1 VKILTGKRQYLDA
14 MGIDVWSV
22 RPALPVP
29 APTSSGGSPLPD
41 LVKAIGASPE
51 PVRKATAPLT
61 EKPAIENAAKP
72 APVEAEIPRFRF
84 ALLHYGTLGVCISL
98 GETDSLPRRFCDDLA
113 RVLGGDL
120 EGLRY
125 HELTWPMLDTAG
137 IDQSVNAARVVVTQ
151 KLKSLPARVVVIGE
165 DVAEYY
171 GPLRDIGDQPLNV
184 GNQSYLLVPSMAR
197 TFSSAEIKR
206 SLFVA
211 LQTWRN
217 SR

>member
-1 VKILTGKRQYLDA
+1 
-14 MGIDVWSV
+14 MGINVWSV
-22 RPALPVP
+22 RPAIPSPVQ
-29 APTSSGGSPLPD
+29 TSSGGSPLPE

-51 PVRKATAPLT
+51 PARKAAAPLA
-61 EKPAIENAAKP
+61 EKPVNETARQSAA
-72 APVEAEIPRFRF
+72 VEAEVPRFRY

-125 HELTWPMLDTAG
+125 HELTWPMLDTSG
-137 IDQSVNAARVVVTQ
+137 IDQSVNAAREVVTQ
-151 KLKSLPARVVVIGE
+151 KLKSLPAKVVVIGE

-171 GPLRDIGDQPLNV
+171 GPLRDIGDQPRTV

-197 TFSSAEIKR
+197 TSASAEIKR
-206 SLFVA
+206 SLFIA